1 MCIGFLK
8 LIGVILGC
16 LRGLGELLG
25 ASWGDLGASW
35 GALRADLEAA
45 GRGSMFGER
54 AGNLQ
59 PTRLGGGDPP
69 PKLLAKAKSDT
80 IMSL

>member
-45 GRGSMFGER
+45 GGVSMFRTPSGKSR
-54 AGNLQ
+54 PYIAG
-59 PTRLGGGDPP
+59 TPP
-69 PKLLAKAKSDT
+69 LPKAYS
-80 IMSL
+80 